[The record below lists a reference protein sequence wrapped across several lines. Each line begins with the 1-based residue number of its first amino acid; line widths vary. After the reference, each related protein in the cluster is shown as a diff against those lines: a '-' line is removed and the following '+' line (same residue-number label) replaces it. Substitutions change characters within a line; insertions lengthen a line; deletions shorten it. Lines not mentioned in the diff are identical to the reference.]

1 MTPLNVSQL
10 LQGIFQSDVELIG
23 ACDNN
28 IWYIRAENTSRVPFV
43 VYTIDSQV
51 PIYSD
56 YVSSAVSC
64 NWEVN
69 ASVNIWAETAA
80 MAEEIGRI
88 VTRIAHGMQTGQY
101 KGIKYAEIED
111 RYTGIELAPQPFPLY
126 RFTVNIRIIV

>member
-1 MTPLNVSQL
+1 MNPLNINQL
-10 LQGIFQSDVELIG
+10 LRSIFQSDVELIG

-28 IWYIRAENTSRVPFV
+28 IWYIRAEDTSRVPFV
-43 VYTIDSQV
+43 VYKIDSQV
-51 PIYSD
+51 PAYSD

-69 ASVNIWAETAA
+69 VSVNIWAQTAA
-80 MAEEIGRI
+80 TAEDIGRI
-88 VTRIAHGMQTGQY
+88 ITRIAHGMQTGQY

-111 RYTGIELAPQPFPLY
+111 RYPGIETSQEFPLY

>member
-1 MTPLNVSQL
+1 MTPLNISKL
-10 LQGIFQSDVELIG
+10 LEGIYQTDVELIG

-28 IWYIRAENTSRVPFV
+28 IWYIRAEDTSRVPFV
-43 VYTIDSQV
+43 VYAVDSQV

-69 ASVNIWAETAA
+69 VSVNIWAETAA
-80 MAEEIGRI
+80 QADDIGRI
-88 VTRIAHGMQTGQY
+88 VTRIAHGMQTGKY

-111 RYTGIELAPQPFPLY
+111 RYPGIETSQEFPLH

>member
-1 MTPLNVSQL
+1 MTPLKISQL
-10 LQGIFQSDVELIG
+10 LERIFQTDVELIG

-43 VYTIDSQV
+43 VYAIDSQV
-51 PIYSD
+51 PAYND
-56 YVSSAVSC
+56 YISSAVSC

-69 ASVNIWAETAA
+69 VSVNIWAETAA
-80 MAEEIGRI
+80 VAEDIGHI

-111 RYTGIELAPQPFPLY
+111 RYPSIELAPQPFPLY